1 MALEKTITN
10 AILRYAK
17 ANGWWCMKI
26 AGGPYQMAGVPDV
39 LCVRDGRA
47 VFLEVKQPGK
57 KPSALQV
64 QRIKE
69 IRETGG
75 AIAEV
80 VTSRDEAAAVLAGE
94 D

>member
-1 MALEKTITN
+1 
-10 AILRYAK
+10 
-17 ANGWWCMKI
+17 
-26 AGGPYQMAGVPDV
+26 MAGVPDV